1 MSVNGRVRRCV
12 CVVSVVLKA
21 LRAFTEVSLLVGVC
35 TYMLWMGGGGGGRP
49 TCRWKSEDGLDGREG
64 EG

>member
-1 MSVNGRVRRCV
+1 V